1 MKTLNGKYGKLE
13 KRRIWDVDKDMAK
26 EIRFFASILSCYTEN
41 DVLTIGI
48 GNDSI
53 SPDRYL
59 IISRF
64 NDDDEIDDSI
74 GIQTYLSEIE
84 VANAIENIVLKK
96 NSFTIDIKKKKEN
109 EVCAQKFI
117 INFDN
122 IDTNL
127 LVKYINEIF
136 LNSSVN
142 VTIDI

>member
-1 MKTLNGKYGKLE
+1 
-13 KRRIWDVDKDMAK
+13 MAK
-26 EIRFFASILSCYTEN
+26 EIRFFASVLSCYTEN

-48 GNDSI
+48 GNDPI
-53 SPDRYL
+53 LPDRYL

-64 NDDDEIDDSI
+64 DDGEIDDSI
-74 GIQTYLSEIE
+74 GIQTYISEIE

-109 EVCAQKFI
+109 EVCARKII

-136 LNSSVN
+136 LNSSVKVIIN
-142 VTIDI
+142 I